1 MLPAFQF
8 ALNDSITEGNR
19 YTPHQALFGVNPPS
33 PLQIRSCQ
41 DIQTLRN
48 NGKHQAYHYSDMFLH
63 SESDLCRVPPQLTT
77 DEWVGRR
84 IEYFHKIHEFI
95 WKNQELVAQRMKD
108 RYDTNHKALDLRP
121 GDLVLISTKVHP
133 KLRPYTKQQEKWAG
147 PYVIRKRVNE
157 NAYALV
163 GLLAGISPT
172 QSASFL
178 TLFWESP
185 EKFQSRPQ
193 FEVAIPELR
202 DGE

>member
-1 MLPAFQF
+1 
-8 ALNDSITEGNR
+8 
-19 YTPHQALFGVNPPS
+19 
-33 PLQIRSCQ
+33 
-41 DIQTLRN
+41 
-48 NGKHQAYHYSDMFLH
+48 
-63 SESDLCRVPPQLTT
+63 
-77 DEWVGRR
+77 
-84 IEYFHKIHEFI
+84 
-95 WKNQELVAQRMKD
+95 MKD
-108 RYDTNHKALDLRP
+108 RYNANRESLDLRP

-163 GLLAGISPT
+163 SLPMGMSPT

-193 FEVAIPELR
+193 FEVAIPELH